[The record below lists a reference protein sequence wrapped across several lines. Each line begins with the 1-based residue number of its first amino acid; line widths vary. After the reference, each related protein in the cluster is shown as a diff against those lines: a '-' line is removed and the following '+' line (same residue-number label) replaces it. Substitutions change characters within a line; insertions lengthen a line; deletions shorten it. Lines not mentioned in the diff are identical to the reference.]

1 MSFKTV
7 FLAVGATDDDNE
19 IERAAAMCE
28 GLGAHLSLLVLGIA
42 PPPPASPYGVVSNDV
57 WAGEIREGQSEAQ
70 ARAEEVEARL
80 TSSELSLSVESQY
93 IDRGTVA
100 TLAARFARYADLT
113 FITPQRPGFESMQS
127 WVMNGALFESGRPIL
142 LLPKGPTVFPVVNKV
157 MIAWDAS
164 VEASKS
170 VRDAIGLMKAAD
182 EVHAVLIDPVP
193 SFEGHGP
200 EPGADLAT
208 YLGRHG
214 IEATVHRLPREG
226 KETGAM
232 LRRTAAD
239 LGAGLIVM
247 GGFGHS
253 RLRQRIL
260 RWHDH
265 EHDEGSDGA
274 GPDGALRRATCSENV
289 WVGFP
294 RLSAIPAAQ
303 SALRQHCRE

>member
-7 FLAVGATDDDNE
+7 FLAVGATDDDSE
-19 IERAAAMCE
+19 IERAAAICE
-28 GLGAHLSLLVLGIA
+28 RLEAHLALLVLGIA

-57 WAGEIREGQSEAQ
+57 WAGEIREGQGEAQ
-70 ARAEEVEARL
+70 ARAEAIEAKLATTEFSASVEA
-80 TSSELSLSVESQY
+80 QY

-113 FITPQRPGFESMQS
+113 LISPQRPGFEAMQT
-127 WVMNGALFESGRPIL
+127 WVMNGALFESGRPVL
-142 LLPKGPTVFPVVNKV
+142 LLPKGPTGFPEARKV
-157 MIAWDAS
+157 IIAWDAS
-164 VEASKS
+164 VEASKA
-170 VRDAIGLMKAAD
+170 VRDAIGLMQAAD

-214 IEATVHRLPREG
+214 IAATVHRLPREG

-232 LRRTAAD
+232 LRRTAGD
-239 LGAGLIVM
+239 LGADLIVM

-253 RLRQRIL
+253 RLRQRIFGGTTTSMMKEVSVPVL
-260 RWHDH
+260 MAH
-265 EHDEGSDGA
+265 
-274 GPDGALRRATCSENV
+274 
-289 WVGFP
+289 
-294 RLSAIPAAQ
+294 
-303 SALRQHCRE
+303 

>member
-7 FLAVGATDDDNE
+7 FLAVGADQDDAE
-19 IERAAAMCE
+19 LERAATICE
-28 GLGAHLSLLVLGIA
+28 KLGAHLSLLALGIA
-42 PPPPASPYGVVSNDV
+42 PPPPASPYGVVSNDI
-57 WAGEIREGQSEAQ
+57 WAGDIREGQAEVQ
-70 ARAEEVEARL
+70 ARAGAIAAKLAASGLSISVEA
-80 TSSELSLSVESQY
+80 QF

-100 TLAARFARYADLT
+100 SLAARFARYADLT
-113 FITPQRPGFESMQS
+113 LVTPRVPGFEAMQA
-127 WVMNGALFESGRPIL
+127 WVMNGALFESGRPML
-142 LLPKGPTVFPVVNKV
+142 LLPTQACGFPEARRV

-164 VEASKS
+164 VEASKA

-214 IEATVHRLPREG
+214 IAATVHRLPSEG

-232 LRRTAAD
+232 LSRAAAD
-239 LGAGLIVM
+239 IGADLMVM

-253 RLRQRIL
+253 RLRQRIFGGTTTEML
-260 RWHDH
+260 K
-265 EHDEGSDGA
+265 SA
-274 GPDGALRRATCSENV
+274 ALPVLMA
-289 WVGFP
+289 
-294 RLSAIPAAQ
+294 
-303 SALRQHCRE
+303 H